1 MPLVDA
7 IFPDPRLRQVHH
19 VAVSSEPE
27 VAWDALER
35 MDFRTAGLRPLGDD
49 AGRELVVGGI
59 ARSRFWNADVHWA
72 HPADGFA
79 GFTEP
84 GWGKLAWSL
93 RIDPRIHGGSWLTFD
108 LRAGATDDEAWRRF
122 HRAWRVPGRFALP
135 IRRAVLDRLARE
147 LGAPAPRA
155 LPGDELLCTSCSE
168 RTRRR
173 FVEVPA
179 SRLWPWIVDGT
190 AEIGA
195 EVDAPTYGAGEFAV
209 LRVDEGRSLV
219 IGTPTLLADAP
230 PDPTTP
236 LRSTWAF
243 VIEPI
248 GDEAS
253 LLEVRVRT
261 EYRPTFRAAL
271 EGVARGAIDEVVERR
286 ALRSLCE
293 RAEHAALH

>member
-7 IFPDPRLRQVHH
+7 IFPEPRLRQVHH
-19 VAVSSEPE
+19 VAVAAEPE
-27 VAWDALER
+27 VAWEALER
-35 MDFRTAGLRPLGDD
+35 LDPDRAGLAPIGED
-49 AGRELVVGGI
+49 AGRERVAGGF
-59 ARSRFWNADVHWA
+59 ARLRFWNADVTWT

-93 RIDPRIHGGSWLTFD
+93 RIDPRVHGGSWLTFD
-108 LRAGATDDEAWRRF
+108 LRAGATDDETWRRF

-147 LGAPAPRA
+147 LGEPAPRGM
-155 LPGDELLCTSCSE
+155 PGDELLCTSCSE

-179 SRLWPWIVDGT
+179 SRLWPWIVDGS

-195 EVDAPTYGAGEFAV
+195 EVDAPTYGAGAFAV

-219 IGTPTLLADAP
+219 IGSPTLLCDTP
-230 PDPTTP
+230 LDPAAP

-243 VIEPI
+243 VVEPI
-248 GDEAS
+248 GAHAS

-261 EYRPTFRAAL
+261 EYRPSFRSAL

-286 ALRSLCE
+286 AVRALCE